1 LHDGILNKLVSTRLN
16 LSILSISSDEGT
28 VKKCLDYIKS
38 IQSIENEIRN
48 VAHDLNQDSFADFNS
63 FSKLLNN
70 ITEDLNTTTKTLFKL
85 EFDDAFDWNTISNSK
100 KLNLYRIIQ
109 EASHNIIKH
118 AKAKNAEINIVMDDH
133 KINLS
138 IIDNG
143 IGLKPSRSENGIG
156 LENMKHR
163 IKNLN
168 GKFKITS
175 QPNQGTSIHIKIPKI
190 D

>member
-1 LHDGILNKLVSTRLN
+1 
-16 LSILSISSDEGT
+16 
-28 VKKCLDYIKS
+28 
-38 IQSIENEIRN
+38 
-48 VAHDLNQDSFADFNS
+48 
-63 FSKLLNN
+63 
-70 ITEDLNTTTKTLFKL
+70 LFKL

-109 EASHNIIKH
+109 EACHNIIKH
-118 AKAKNAEINIVMDDH
+118 AKAKNAEINIVLDDH

-143 IGLKPSRSENGIG
+143 IGLKPSPFENGIG
-156 LENMKHR
+156 LKNIKYR
-163 IKNLN
+163 LKNLN

-175 QPNQGTSIHIKIPKI
+175 QPNLGTSIHITIPKI